1 MTSSAPA
8 SGFTSAFRA
17 LLGVLLLA
25 LALLPAARAAD
36 PTSTIMDYRL
46 QPLDTIVV
54 DVVGEP
60 ALSKL
65 FRITASGEISYPYLG
80 NVKVG
85 DKTTTQVATELK
97 AALEDGY
104 LVNAQVVVQVQ
115 DFRKNLVS
123 VFGQV
128 NRPGQVEIP
137 PERRLTLLEVISMA
151 SGFTRLARE
160 GDIQVTRAGQSQPIK
175 LDAKELRQNTDPAK
189 VFYVEPG
196 DLIFVPEAR
205 I

>member
-1 MTSSAPA
+1 
-8 SGFTSAFRA
+8 
-17 LLGVLLLA
+17 VLLLA

-151 SGFTRLARE
+151 SGFTRYARE